1 MPKTAIPVR
10 SRHDLSLSQPV
21 VSMKKALCLQHVPF
35 EGPGV
40 FRQALGKRQYQLET
54 LLVPQQALPTTPPD
68 FLLVMGGPMSVNDSD
83 PWIEKELLFIRH
95 AIEAGIPVV
104 GVCLGSQFM
113 AKALGGQVHP
123 GPRLEIGPVPV
134 TRTVEEDAD
143 AVFGTLP
150 RHFTVFQWH
159 GEGLT
164 LPPGACVLASSESYP
179 VQAFRYGDRAYGLLF
194 HLELE
199 VDGIEALCRECATDV
214 QRAQTTPEALVVSA
228 GAILPECHRLA
239 DRLIAHLAA

>member
-1 MPKTAIPVR
+1 
-10 SRHDLSLSQPV
+10 
-21 VSMKKALCLQHVPF
+21 
-35 EGPGV
+35 
-40 FRQALGKRQYQLET
+40 
-54 LLVPQQALPTTPPD
+54 
-68 FLLVMGGPMSVNDSD
+68 MSVNDPD
-83 PWIEKELLFIRH
+83 PWIEKELRFIRH

-113 AKALGGQVHP
+113 AKALGGQVRP

-134 TRTVEEDAD
+134 TRVVEEDAD
-143 AVFGTLP
+143 AVFGTVS
-150 RHFTVFQWH
+150 RDFTVFQWH

-164 LPPGACVLASSESYP
+164 LPPGACALASSEFYP

-199 VDGIEALCRECATDV
+199 IDGVAALCRECAIDV
-214 QRAQTTPEALVVSA
+214 QRARTTTEALLASA
-228 GAILPECHRLA
+228 EHVLPECHRLA

>member
-1 MPKTAIPVR
+1 
-10 SRHDLSLSQPV
+10 
-21 VSMKKALCLQHVPF
+21 MKQALCLQHVPF
-35 EGPGV
+35 EGPGA
-40 FRQALGKRQYQLET
+40 FRQALEKRQYQLDT
-54 LLVPQQALPTTPPD
+54 LLVPQRELPATPPD

-83 PWIEKELLFIRH
+83 PWIEKEQKFIRH
-95 AIEAGIPVV
+95 AIEADIPVV

-134 TRTVEEDAD
+134 TRAVEEDAD
-143 AVFGTLP
+143 AVFGTFP
-150 RHFTVFQWH
+150 REFTVFEWH

-194 HLELE
+194 HVELEL
-199 VDGIEALCRECATDV
+199 DGVEALCRECVTDV
-214 QRAQTTPEALVVSA
+214 QRAETSSEALLASA
-228 GAILPECHRLA
+228 KTVLPECHRLA
-239 DRLIAHLAA
+239 DRLIAHLAT

>member
-1 MPKTAIPVR
+1 
-10 SRHDLSLSQPV
+10 
-21 VSMKKALCLQHVPF
+21 MKQALCLQHVPF

-40 FRQALGKRQYQLET
+40 FRQALAERQYRLDT
-54 LLVPQQALPTTPPD
+54 LLVPEQDLPAAPPD

-83 PWIEKELLFIRH
+83 PWIDREQQFIRH

-113 AKALGGQVHP
+113 AKALGGRVSP
-123 GPRLEIGPVPV
+123 GPRLEIGPTPV

-143 AVFGTLP
+143 AVFGAFP
-150 RHFTVFQWH
+150 REFTVFQWH

-164 LPPGACVLASSESYP
+164 LPPGACVLVSSECYP

-194 HLELE
+194 HVELE
-199 VDGIEALCRECATDV
+199 IDGIAALCRECATDV
-214 QRAQTTPEALVVSA
+214 QRAQTTTEALLASA
-228 GAILPECHRLA
+228 KNVLPECHRLA
-239 DRLIAHLAA
+239 DRLIAHLAQ

>member
-1 MPKTAIPVR
+1 
-10 SRHDLSLSQPV
+10 
-21 VSMKKALCLQHVPF
+21 MKQALCLQHVSF

-40 FRQALGKRQYQLET
+40 FRQALGKRQYQLDT
-54 LLVPQQALPTTPPD
+54 LLVPQRELPATPPD

-83 PWIEKELLFIRH
+83 PWIEKEQKFIRH
-95 AIEAGIPVV
+95 AIEAGIPVL

-113 AKALGGQVHP
+113 AKALGGKVRP
-123 GPRLEIGPVPV
+123 GPRLEIGPIPI

-143 AVFGTLP
+143 AVFGTFP
-150 RHFTVFQWH
+150 RQFTVFEWH

-164 LPPGACVLASSESYP
+164 LPPGACLLASSEFYP

-199 VDGIEALCRECATDV
+199 VEGVEALCRECVTDV
-214 QRAQTTPEALVVSA
+214 QRAGTTTEALLESA
-228 GAILPECHRLA
+228 GNILPESHRLA
-239 DRLIAHLAA
+239 NRLIAHLAT

>member
-1 MPKTAIPVR
+1 
-10 SRHDLSLSQPV
+10 
-21 VSMKKALCLQHVPF
+21 MKQALCLQHVPF

-40 FRQALGKRQYQLET
+40 FRQALANRHYQLET
-54 LLVPQQALPTTPPD
+54 LLVPQRELPVTPPD
-68 FLLVMGGPMSVNDSD
+68 FLLVMGGPMSVNDPD

-113 AKALGGQVHP
+113 AKALGGQVRP

-134 TRTVEEDAD
+134 TRMVEEDAD
-143 AVFGTLP
+143 TVFGTFS
-150 RHFTVFQWH
+150 RDFTVFQWH

-164 LPPGACVLASSESYP
+164 LPPGACALASSEFYP

-199 VDGIEALCRECATDV
+199 IDGVKALCRECAIDV
-214 QRAQTTPEALVVSA
+214 QRAQTTTEALLASA
-228 GAILPECHRLA
+228 EHVLPECHRLA
-239 DRLIAHLAA
+239 ARLITHLAT

>member
-1 MPKTAIPVR
+1 
-10 SRHDLSLSQPV
+10 
-21 VSMKKALCLQHVPF
+21 MKQALCLQHVPF

-40 FRQALGKRQYQLET
+40 FRRALTNRQYRIET
-54 LLVPQQALPTTPPD
+54 LLVPQEDLPTTLPD

-83 PWIEKELLFIRH
+83 PWIDKERQFVRH

-113 AKALGGQVHP
+113 AKALGGQVRP

-134 TRTVEEDAD
+134 TRTVEADAD
-143 AVFGTLP
+143 VVFGTFP
-150 RHFTVFQWH
+150 RDFTVFQWH

-164 LPPGACVLASSESYP
+164 LPPGACTLASSEFYP

-199 VDGIEALCRECATDV
+199 IEGVAALCRECVTDV
-214 QRAQTTPEALVVSA
+214 QRAQTTTEALLASA
-228 GAILPECHRLA
+228 EHVLPDCHRLA
-239 DRLIAHLAA
+239 DRLIAHLAT

>member
-1 MPKTAIPVR
+1 
-10 SRHDLSLSQPV
+10 
-21 VSMKKALCLQHVPF
+21 MKQALCLQHVPF

-40 FRQALGKRQYQLET
+40 FRQALAERQYRIET
-54 LLVPQQALPTTPPD
+54 LLVPQQDLPPTPPD

-83 PWIEKELLFIRH
+83 PWIDKELRFIRH
-95 AIEAGIPVV
+95 AIEAGVPVV

-113 AKALGGQVHP
+113 AKALGGEVRP
-123 GPRLEIGPVPV
+123 GPRLEIGPVPL

-143 AVFGTLP
+143 AVFGTFPL
-150 RHFTVFQWH
+150 HFTVFQWH

-164 LPPGACVLASSESYP
+164 LPPGALLLASSEFYP

-199 VDGIEALCRECATDV
+199 VEGVEALCRECVTDV
-214 QRAQTTPEALVVSA
+214 QRAQTTTEALLASA
-228 GAILPECHRLA
+228 SDVLPECHRLA
-239 DRLIAHLAA
+239 ARLITHLAT